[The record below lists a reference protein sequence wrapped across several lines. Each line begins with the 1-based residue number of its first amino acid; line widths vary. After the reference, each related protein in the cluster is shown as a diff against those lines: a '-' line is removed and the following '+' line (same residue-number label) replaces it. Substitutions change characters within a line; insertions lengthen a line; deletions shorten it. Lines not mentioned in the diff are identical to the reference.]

1 MMKYLEMNI
10 KSKTNGV
17 LSAFRRLSLP
27 SFALLARLHKSAY
40 WGCLFLGMQA
50 FEILP
55 FAPPVSSQPAYRITD
70 T

>member
-17 LSAFRRLSLP
+17 LSAFRRLSL
-27 SFALLARLHKSAY
+27 SSVALLARLHKSAY
-40 WGCLFLGMQA
+40 WGCLSLGMQA

-55 FAPPVSSQPAYRITD
+55 FAPLFPHDLRVG
-70 T
+70 